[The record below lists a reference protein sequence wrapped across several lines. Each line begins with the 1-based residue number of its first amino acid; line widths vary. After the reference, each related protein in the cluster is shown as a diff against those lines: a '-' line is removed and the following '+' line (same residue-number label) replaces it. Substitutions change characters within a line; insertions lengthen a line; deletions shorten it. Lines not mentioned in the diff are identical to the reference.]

1 MCCHSTYLQYSN
13 DTYKENRLELGTG
26 VKSDNSFCL
35 EFCCGDKKSVDKSV
49 DLVMNTSVS
58 KLLSP
63 DSESRDFDISTAE
76 ELLSLEFESSPC
88 SLECK
93 ECGIKAT
100 LK

>member
-1 MCCHSTYLQYSN
+1 MYYHSTYLHYSYN
-13 DTYKENRLELGTG
+13 TYKENRLGLGTG

-35 EFCCGDKKSVDKSV
+35 EFCCGDNKSVDKSV
-49 DLVMNTSVS
+49 DLVTNTSVS

-63 DSESRDFDISTAE
+63 ESESCDFDISTAE
-76 ELLSLEFESSPC
+76 ELLSQELESSPS